1 MVAEGVV
8 IRDQDSFQFKADGR
22 TRHQADTETMA
33 VVVDVIITEVTSVDE
48 VRDWPALGVYI
59 STNVSIIFQGVADT
73 DGGNVNLEKFC
84 QLFKNSNFPSFRQ
97 FNGSPFRQITITIIH
112 SFYSV

>member
-8 IRDQDSFQFKADGR
+8 IRDQDSFQYKADGR
-22 TRHQADTETMA
+22 TRHQVDIETM

-48 VRDWPALGVYI
+48 VRDWPVLGVYI
-59 STNVSIIFQGVADT
+59 LTKVSIIFQGVADT
-73 DGGNVNLEKFC
+73 DGGNVNLV
-84 QLFKNSNFPSFRQ
+84 LLKNSNFPSFRQ